1 MTYYNFNI
9 TLANNTDESILVSIA
24 ANSCASALDKAYKYA
39 NEQNKGKASISY
51 VNFHIA

>member
-9 TLANNTDESILVSIA
+9 SLANNTDESILVSIA
-24 ANSCASALDKAYKYA
+24 ANSCASALNKAYKYA
-39 NEQNKGKASISY
+39 EEQNKGKVSITY

>member
-9 TLANNTDESILVSIA
+9 TLADNADANILVSIV

-39 NEQNKGKASISY
+39 NEQNQGKASIVY